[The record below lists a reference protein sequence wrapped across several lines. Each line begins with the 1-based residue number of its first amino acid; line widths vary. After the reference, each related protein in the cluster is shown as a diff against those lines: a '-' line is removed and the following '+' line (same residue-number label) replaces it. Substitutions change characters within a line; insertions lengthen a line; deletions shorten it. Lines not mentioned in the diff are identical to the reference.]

1 MLEDRLVGGRHRV
14 YWVGLGMAWE
24 WERGGLKVYLWQ

>member
-1 MLEDRLVGGRHRV
+1 MLEDGLVGGRH
-14 YWVGLGMAWE
+14 WVGLGMAWE